1 MCCTRCA
8 LEGQIVRRR
17 HPLSLGV
24 ASLLAVLV
32 LLPFSRAQLLKGQDL
47 TLKSF
52 RELPELTPEVFM
64 AQFSGFTFK
73 LGEELQDPELF
84 LATRTGDCD
93 DFASLAATLL
103 SERKFT
109 PRLIAVFME
118 GQTHVVCYIPEAE
131 SYLDYNCRELPAP
144 LQPTNGNL
152 EDIAGKVARYFR
164 TTWRLV
170 AEFTLE
176 SGIPRFGNIAFR

>member
-1 MCCTRCA
+1 
-8 LEGQIVRRR
+8 
-17 HPLSLGV
+17 
-24 ASLLAVLV
+24 
-32 LLPFSRAQLLKGQDL
+32 
-47 TLKSF
+47 
-52 RELPELTPEVFM
+52 M